1 MLSEINHFKVQYNSI
16 ILISSGVTL
25 LHELKKKKEV
35 QINNYDKNFLCIL
48 KRRILRTEITS
59 KL

>member
-25 LHELKKKKEV
+25 LHELKKKK
-35 QINNYDKNFLCIL
+35 K
-48 KRRILRTEITS
+48 KS
-59 KL
+59 KLTTMIKTFYVYLKGEY